1 MNKLQKI
8 ILPATTHPKQII
20 FEERDD
26 GFYNMTTKIHVVDP
40 DDDESKI
47 KTAYEKCVV
56 ELPKWAYGGIPVDV
70 LQQDNVLYTIEVLE
84 DEEEETKGV
93 FNDEDIQTHD

>member
-26 GFYNMTTKIHVVDP
+26 GFYNMTTKIHVIDP
-40 DDDESKI
+40 
-47 KTAYEKCVV
+47 EKLKLHMKNALLNCLSGLMVV
-56 ELPKWAYGGIPVDV
+56 FLLMYYNRITYFTQ
-70 LQQDNVLYTIEVLE
+70 LR
-84 DEEEETKGV
+84 
-93 FNDEDIQTHD
+93 F

>member
-1 MNKLQKI
+1 MPGQC
-8 ILPATTHPKQII
+8 PEQII
-20 FEERDD
+20 FERRDD

-40 DDDESKI
+40 DDNESKI

-70 LQQDNVLYTIEVLE
+70 LQQDNVLFTVELLE
-84 DEEEETKGV
+84 DEEKTKEI
-93 FNDEDIQTHD
+93 FNDEDIQTYD

>member
-20 FEERDD
+20 FEARDD
-26 GFYNMTTKIHVVDP
+26 GFYNMTTKIHVIDP
-40 DDDESKI
+40 DDEKT

-56 ELPKWAYGGIPVDV
+56 TLPDWAYGGIPVYV

-84 DEEEETKGV
+84 DEEETKGV
-93 FNDEDIQTHD
+93 NDENIQTHD